1 MMEDAMVTGCLGGS
15 WLAPTLAMLMLVVL
29 ALAAAALVKYLT
41 TRDPA
46 EERAHV

>member
-1 MMEDAMVTGCLGGS
+1 MMEDAMFAGCLGGS
-15 WLAPTLAMLMLVVL
+15 WLAAALAVLVFVVL

-41 TRDPA
+41 TRNPA